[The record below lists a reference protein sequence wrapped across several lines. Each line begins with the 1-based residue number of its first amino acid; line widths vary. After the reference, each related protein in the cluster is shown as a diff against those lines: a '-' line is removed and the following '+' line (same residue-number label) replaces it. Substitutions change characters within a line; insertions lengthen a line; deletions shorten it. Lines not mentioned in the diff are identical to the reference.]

1 MFCVFFNKQTNKTA
15 TITTELLN
23 KKLMRK
29 NYKELKILNALAKRR
44 EQGKG
49 SALTFAIKYYL

>member
-1 MFCVFFNKQTNKTA
+1 MFCAFFNKQTNKAA

-29 NYKELKILNALAKRR
+29 NYKWSCKIRR
-44 EQGKG
+44 TRERIG
-49 SALTFAIKYYL
+49 SYFCN